1 MAYSERGP
9 LHLAAREG
17 LVEIMKALIGAGK
30 ELLID
35 IESGTSIYPD
45 VVNQSIIKATRG
57 LTKKNKRHK

>member
-1 MAYSERGP
+1 M
-9 LHLAAREG
+9 REG

-45 VVNQSIIKATRG
+45 VVNRINYQS
-57 LTKKNKRHK
+57 NKGFNQITERPKQSHMLMTMEEK